1 MPGEGGGGRLDRRQ
15 ARNGGSGRLDN
26 MKIQSYAP
34 LVPILISLVQNLG
47 RQIIVWIFVTIA
59 LTVIRF
65 MIIWGQIYERLEPQ
79 EEFLF

>member
-47 RQIIVWIFVTIA
+47 RQII
-59 LTVIRF
+59 
-65 MIIWGQIYERLEPQ
+65 
-79 EEFLF
+79 